1 MMEMVTPSFQM
12 LLQQTATK
20 VTKHG
25 MHQDNPGLV
34 TTNTHNSSVQPDAF
48 PVLILHVVERRR
60 TMPIIGHTEN
70 PTATDYFWVF
80 SAVQPRKFLLLPHA
94 RRWQALDFR
103 EKHDWLQAG
112 VYPALERCSRTDC
125 CPTGWEGWC
134 GPTAGQHML
143 LMHLCSRL
151 SEKCFCGTCVSSHKF
166 SCLVSWHSFLS
177 SGAET
182 ARADTQMLSLN

>member
-60 TMPIIGHTEN
+60 TMPITGHTEN
-70 PTATDYFWVF
+70 PTATDYF
-80 SAVQPRKFLLLPHA
+80 
-94 RRWQALDFR
+94 
-103 EKHDWLQAG
+103 
-112 VYPALERCSRTDC
+112 
-125 CPTGWEGWC
+125 
-134 GPTAGQHML
+134 
-143 LMHLCSRL
+143 
-151 SEKCFCGTCVSSHKF
+151 
-166 SCLVSWHSFLS
+166 
-177 SGAET
+177 
-182 ARADTQMLSLN
+182 